1 MLNPNQI
8 KSLGELAD
16 RYVAD
21 AIKARKAGRESEYS
35 HFYGCAIGITS
46 SLTDLGHSDECSKIR
61 KSLYAQVTPTS
72 LPCAGDVEAHI
83 DRKDWRI
90 AYKSNGLSI
99 LMCSADY
106 DNAEIWAVDISGS
119 VNAHFGFQI
128 PEDEDM
134 RLPPL
139 RVKQLLDLM
148 QTELPE
154 EEINVIAS
162 GLTRQLQIW
171 RSERA
176 ERVNFS

>member
-1 MLNPNQI
+1 MLNPTQI
-8 KSLGELAD
+8 QSLRELAD

-61 KSLYAQVTPTS
+61 KSLYAQVTPTA
-72 LPCAGDVEAHI
+72 LPATLVDDIPYQELY
-83 DRKDWRI
+83 RKDWRT
-90 AYKSNGLSI
+90 AYKSDGLTVAI
-99 LMCSADY
+99 CITNY
-106 DNAEIWAVDISGS
+106 GGFAEIWAVDKEGS
-119 VNAHFGFQI
+119 VNAHFGFPI
-128 PEDEDM
+128 PDDEDM

-139 RVKQLLDLM
+139 RVKQLLDLI

-154 EEINVIAS
+154 EEINVIAT

-171 RSERA
+171 SGSC
-176 ERVNFS
+176 VT